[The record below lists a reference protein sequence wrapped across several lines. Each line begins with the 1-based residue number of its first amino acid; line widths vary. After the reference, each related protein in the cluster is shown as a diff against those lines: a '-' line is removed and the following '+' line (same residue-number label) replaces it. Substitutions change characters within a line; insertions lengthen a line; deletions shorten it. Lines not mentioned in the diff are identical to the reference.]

1 VADAAAEFRKYCYDY
16 RSSLMAGIIVAGWDK
31 DLGGQVYS
39 IPLGGMCIREKCSIG
54 GSGSSY
60 IYGFRK
66 EFYRENMAKDECIEF
81 VKKGNL
87 LEKNNL
93 VLLESK
99 NQPFYS
105 GFPCNVS

>member
-16 RSSLMAGIIVAGWDK
+16 RSSLSAAIIVGGWDK

-39 IPLGGMCIREKCSIG
+39 LPLGGMCVREKCSIG

-66 EFYRENMAKDECIEF
+66 EFYRDDMNKEDCVDF
-81 VKKGNL
+81 VKNGKDFHRF
-87 LEKNNL
+87 
-93 VLLESK
+93 SC
-99 NQPFYS
+99 
-105 GFPCNVS
+105 CNA